1 MDLGPWGHRGLKNGG
16 SAEGF
21 YEPTAPQTAS
31 LVVLPTLVHLGG
43 EPPAISGWVANSRLA
58 APAPREEHVEE
69 RAMNALYAMKPSF
82 LN

>member
-1 MDLGPWGHRGLKNGG
+1 VDLGPWGHRGLKNGG

-43 EPPAISGWVANSRLA
+43 EPL
-58 APAPREEHVEE
+58 
-69 RAMNALYAMKPSF
+69 
-82 LN
+82 